1 MSCML
6 SGQRPLGVFKHLS
19 LVKAL
24 ERAYRKLETFTLSR
38 IKITQSEQYEQCIDR
53 VHCLS

>member
-38 IKITQSEQYEQCIDR
+38 IKITQSEQNEQCIDR